1 MGFRRF
7 HELSAWQG
15 CQINKMVRSEG
26 VRRDRTRKSRQRP
39 GRWGDKVRDSFRDE
53 RGTDRETVRIMRR
66 ATIAFRLCS
75 PYFVFMAHDHLTLKG
90 SLDRVPDGHAIGAWK
105 VPGLC
110 GGVVSVGPL
119 AGRPGLPLVRLGRQ
133 QPLSTG
139 TQDAVPL
146 ARACGQAMSARAGT
160 PMEASHLP
168 VPTWLTA
175 MLRAQG
181 ARAGCP

>member
-1 MGFRRF
+1 M
-7 HELSAWQG
+7 W
-15 CQINKMVRSEG
+15 
-26 VRRDRTRKSRQRP
+26 
-39 GRWGDKVRDSFRDE
+39 
-53 RGTDRETVRIMRR
+53 R

-90 SLDRVPDGHAIGAWK
+90 SLDPVPDGHAIGAWK
-105 VPGLC
+105 LPGLC

-119 AGRPGLPLVRLGRQ
+119 AGRPVLPPVRLGRQ

-168 VPTWLTA
+168 VRIWATA
-175 MLRAQG
+175 MFLMACSSKGISARQLGLRLGLQYRTAWHLSHRIRRMMAADDPVLRG
-181 ARAGCP
+181 VVDRCRSG